1 MTVVVYFLIL
11 LSTDLRTFLNGNHST
26 IGGEMCLFFR
36 IMGGCFFKI
45 KGQSRGK
52 FIFHKQTNDNLKKD
66 HTNKS
71 TKKSEKVIH
80 HRYDLRGEEEE
91 GKQSRIFFSKYI
103 VIIFKLMSFFL
114 SH

>member
-80 HRYDLRGEEEE
+80 HRYDLRGEEE